1 MMPRDECRVREY
13 RQEAGLTQAEL
24 GRWVGV
30 SAQTISNIERGSEP
44 KVRLAM
50 AISDALQTPLD
61 VLFHRPGADAPRR
74 RRRTAGSRRR

>member
-1 MMPRDECRVREY
+1 MMPRDECHVREY
-13 RQEAGLTQAEL
+13 RQKAGLTQAEL

-50 AISDALQTPLD
+50 AIADALQTPLD
-61 VLFHRPGADAPRR
+61 VLFNRPGTQVGQRR
-74 RRRTAGSRRR
+74 QRGRARRPA